1 MNDLNHINQSIDSY
15 DFPCLKTITCHF
27 ISYKFDWWSFS
38 FYGSGSGIWI
48 LWHLCVFFISN

>member
-27 ISYKFDWWSFS
+27 ISYKLDR
-38 FYGSGSGIWI
+38 
-48 LWHLCVFFISN
+48 